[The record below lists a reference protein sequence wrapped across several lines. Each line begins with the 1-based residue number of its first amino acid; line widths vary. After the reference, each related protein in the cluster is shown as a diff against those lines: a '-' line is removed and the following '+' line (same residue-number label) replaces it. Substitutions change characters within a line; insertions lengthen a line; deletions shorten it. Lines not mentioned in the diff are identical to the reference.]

1 MKTKKSI
8 CIVSSQCLPHIGG
21 IEQYVDNF
29 SRELVRLGHSVTILT
44 SELEGAPEYEQ
55 NGKLEIYRLPS
66 VPMMEGRFPVLKL
79 NKKLKKFTS
88 DFKKRKFDIMLV
100 NMRFYFISLYA
111 VRLAK
116 KMHLR
121 CIMLDHGTSHLNT
134 GSRITSKLGE
144 WFEHSITWLEKRYCK
159 EFAGVSKATLEWIE
173 HFHIYSDIILYNAV
187 DTNKFNQMKENT
199 KRDFRTE
206 LGIPPNDIIIS
217 FVGRITIEK
226 GIEELVHVLNRIN
239 QVRKD
244 VWLIAA
250 GKGYLMEKLTAL
262 KCDHIHFIGQVG
274 MESVVALLQASEI
287 FCLPSVSEG
296 FPTCVL
302 EAAMCNNFIITTFRG
317 GAKEFIINKEYGII
331 LPDNNEEGLYQAIMQ
346 ILSQKEYRERAVR
359 LCYKRVIENYTW
371 EQTVNSFLALMD

>member
-29 SRELVRLGHSVTILT
+29 SRELVRRGHSVTILT

-79 NKKLKKFTS
+79 NKKLRKFTA
-88 DFKKRKFDIMLV
+88 DFKKRRFDIMLV

-116 KMHLR
+116 KMHLK

-134 GSRITSKLGE
+134 GGRITSKIGE

-173 HFHIYSDIILYNAV
+173 HFHIYSDIVLYNAI
-187 DTNKFNQMKENT
+187 DINKFNQMKENT

-206 LGIPPNDIIIS
+206 LGIPKNDIIIS

-226 GIEELVHVLNRIN
+226 GIRELVHVMNKIN
-239 QVRKD
+239 QVRND

-250 GKGYLMEKLTAL
+250 GKGYLMEELTAL
-262 KCDHIHFIGQVG
+262 KCDHIHLVGQISI
-274 MESVVALLQASEI
+274 ENVVALLQASEI

-317 GAKEFIINKEYGII
+317 GAKEFIINREYGII
-331 LPDNNEEGLYQAIMQ
+331 LPDNNEKGLYQTIMEV
-346 ILSQKEYRERAVR
+346 LPQKQYRQQAVR
-359 LCYKRVIENYTW
+359 LCYERVLENYTW
-371 EQTVNSFLALMD
+371 EQTVNSFLTLLD